1 MHTAYTKCQLQMLIY
16 IHPGEYSKGYC
27 HTEHQQQQQQNKSI
41 RYKKKH
47 KKKIKLLMWCFSH
60 LNLVLR
66 LMNGR
71 KHSEFLETKYTF
83 WMDWNH
89 VRWFIHKW
97 QEQCI
102 EIYYLRIIK
111 KKSAFFSRASRM
123 QSKCDMLNAHQ
134 ISMNGVVLSSLH
146 ANDSQFILMNSH
158 ILFAGTSEN
167 TNYNNNKNEGD
178 PKSTCGSVD

>member
-1 MHTAYTKCQLQMLIY
+1 
-16 IHPGEYSKGYC
+16 
-27 HTEHQQQQQQNKSI
+27 
-41 RYKKKH
+41 
-47 KKKIKLLMWCFSH
+47 
-60 LNLVLR
+60 
-66 LMNGR
+66 
-71 KHSEFLETKYTF
+71 
-83 WMDWNH
+83 
-89 VRWFIHKW
+89 
-97 QEQCI
+97 
-102 EIYYLRIIK
+102 
-111 KKSAFFSRASRM
+111 M